1 MVECIVGS
9 ASPKRMCCAIA
20 SSLNSFT
27 KSARQYHCKPGGYR
41 ASNMLCNAGCG
52 SGPTKSRAGFLKS
65 ADGLECF
72 FCFRLRADIGP
83 NYAAHFLHVQV
94 FGERRHRRHSEKS
107 KETVQIIGSCCN
119 Q

>member
-41 ASNMLCNAGCG
+41 ASYMLCNAGCG
-52 SGPTKSRAGFLKS
+52 SGPTKSRAGFLKPRTGLNVSS
-65 ADGLECF
+65 ALLCGPVEAQTTPHIF
-72 FCFRLRADIGP
+72 FMCRCSVKGGAGGTVRDVKKPLKLSG
-83 NYAAHFLHVQV
+83 AA
-94 FGERRHRRHSEKS
+94 
-107 KETVQIIGSCCN
+107 
-119 Q
+119 